1 MLLGILAPILTY
13 TLKDGQKAIYIAE
26 RHFRFLVFEKDNWQY
41 ILGINKELA
50 NKVTP
55 KVLVEIAYSID

>member
-1 MLLGILAPILTY
+1 MRKLAV
-13 TLKDGQKAIYIAE
+13 TLIVATVLVTTGT
-26 RHFRFLVFEKDNWQY
+26 FRFLVFEKDNWQY

-55 KVLVEIAYSID
+55 KVLVEIADSID